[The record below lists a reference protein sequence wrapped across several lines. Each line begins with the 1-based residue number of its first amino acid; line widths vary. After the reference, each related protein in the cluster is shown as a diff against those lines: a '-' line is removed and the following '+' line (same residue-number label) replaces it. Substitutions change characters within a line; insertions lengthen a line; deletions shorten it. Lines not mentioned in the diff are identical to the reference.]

1 MLIANTPK
9 ERRLQVADAPLFPIF
24 LPLFPEFPISK
35 RHQPCHGVGLAH
47 FLPSPKGGGHKKAT
61 AAGKSTR
68 ALGASSAR
76 VSCCFFKPHF
86 PLRRARRE
94 QGEDDST
101 GVCEGIQKPAD
112 KSDPGAQPVSPLWEA
127 GKLQA
132 APTALPP
139 ARHSRLLGLCSS
151 SWDPLGG
158 DPTPR

>member
-1 MLIANTPK
+1 MPTHPKNAGCRWLMLRCFLFFCLSSLNF
-9 ERRLQVADAPLFPIF
+9 LFPKDTSPVTV
-24 LPLFPEFPISK
+24 LVWLISYP
-35 RHQPCHGVGLAH
+35 RQR
-47 FLPSPKGGGHKKAT
+47 GGGRHKKAT
-61 AAGKSTR
+61 AAGKSAR

-101 GVCEGIQKPAD
+101 GVCEGIQKSAD
-112 KSDPGAQPVSPLWEA
+112 KSDLGAQPVSPLWEA

>member
-1 MLIANTPK
+1 MLCCFLFFCLSPLIF
-9 ERRLQVADAPLFPIF
+9 LFPKNASPVTV
-24 LPLFPEFPISK
+24 LVWLISYPRQRGK
-35 RHQPCHGVGLAH
+35 KKKNQ
-47 FLPSPKGGGHKKAT
+47 KAT
-61 AAGKSTR
+61 AAGKSSP
-68 ALGASSAR
+68 ALGASSAC

-94 QGEDDST
+94 EGAGDIT
-101 GVCEGIQKPAD
+101 GVCEGTQKPVD
-112 KSDPGAQPVSPLWEA
+112 EGDRRAQPVSPLWEA

-151 SWDPLGG
+151 CWDPLGG